1 MKKILMILTSH
12 EKMENTDSKTG
23 VWLGEFTDPYYEFI
37 DKGYEVALASP
48 EGGTPPVD
56 PMSKLTQ
63 NITSANRRF
72 DKDEVAQ
79 NAFHNTLP
87 LEKITA
93 SNFDAL
99 FIPGGHGPLWDL
111 ASNENSGRIILDFL
125 GEEKHVA
132 SVCHGVAA
140 LIKAAEI
147 HPGLLKGKKITGFS
161 NAEETLVLRNDNI
174 PYKLE
179 TRLKEL
185 GADYNSAIIP
195 FSSHL
200 EEDGL
205 MITGQN
211 PLSAG
216 PAAHALINALEKKA
230 SRIK

>member
-1 MKKILMILTSH
+1 MILTSH
-12 EKMENTDSKTG
+12 EDMENTDSKTG

-37 DKGYEVALASP
+37 DQGYEVTLASP
-48 EGGTPPVD
+48 EGGTPPID
-56 PMSKLTQ
+56 PMSKLTE
-63 NITSANRRF
+63 NITTSNRRF

-79 NAFHNTLP
+79 KAFHNTLP

-93 SNFDAL
+93 SVFHAL

-111 ASNENSGRIILDFL
+111 ASNENCGRIILDFL
-125 GEEKHVA
+125 GQEKYVA

-140 LIKAAEI
+140 LIKAAEL

-161 NAEETLVLRNDNI
+161 NAEETLVFRNDNV

-185 GADYNSAIIP
+185 GADYHSATIP
-195 FSSHL
+195 FTSHL

-205 MITGQN
+205 FITGQN
-211 PLSAG
+211 PMAAG
-216 PAAHALINALEKKA
+216 PAAHALIKALEKNVPAMK
-230 SRIK
+230 